1 MYELRRIGL
10 HQLHAGTQRIG
21 HVHHVHIDIARHGAG
36 EAARTDRFVVDLHR
50 VVGRT
55 ATRKGHVGNQSGE
68 THRTGI
74 HTETAVV
81 IVAEHLARHL
91 AYAVHRRRTH
101 HGILRS
107 LVLGRRGTERADR
120 TGGEQRTVILTGHLQ
135 RIHQRTDIDLPC
147 RLGLRFANSRQQ
159 GYQVKNRIDL
169 LTRHHFRHCIGI
181 QGVHHLERSRLGK
194 LLALAHVRCDHIVVS
209 VNFTEISC

>member
-1 MYELRRIGL
+1 MGEEGPNAPIEL
-10 HQLHAGTQRIG
+10 
-21 HVHHVHIDIARHGAG
+21 
-36 EAARTDRFVVDLHR
+36 
-50 VVGRT
+50 
-55 ATRKGHVGNQSGE
+55 
-68 THRTGI
+68 
-74 HTETAVV
+74 
-81 IVAEHLARHL
+81 
-91 AYAVHRRRTH
+91 
-101 HGILRS
+101 
-107 LVLGRRGTERADR
+107 
-120 TGGEQRTVILTGHLQ
+120 GGEQRTVILTGHLQ